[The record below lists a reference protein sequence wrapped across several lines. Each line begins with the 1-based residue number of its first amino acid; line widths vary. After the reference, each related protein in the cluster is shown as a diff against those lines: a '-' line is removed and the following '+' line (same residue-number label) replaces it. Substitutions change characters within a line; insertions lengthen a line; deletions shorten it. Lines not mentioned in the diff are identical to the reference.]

1 MEDKKIR
8 RSWLWYLWIV
18 AAASTLVGLV
28 GLLTAIQF
36 YDDNL
41 MGGWALL
48 FGPIYWL
55 GLFLVVVAFAST
67 LVKFW
72 RLRHRGDIK

>member
-1 MEDKKIR
+1 MKDTKTK
-8 RSWLWYLWIV
+8 RSWLWYLWIIAV
-18 AAASTLVGLV
+18 ASTLVGFT
-28 GLLTAIQF
+28 GLSIAIQF

-55 GLFLVVVAFAST
+55 GMLLMVVALVST
-67 LVKFW
+67 LVRFIS
-72 RLRHRGDIK
+72 RNRH